1 MSKLI
6 RRVLTGSRIDDCL
19 LLYTIIE
26 ELYNENNTDELEEN
40 YIFAEVMKRSK
51 RSFNQMFVKL
61 ELGRI
66 IHES

>member
-51 RSFNQMFVKL
+51 GSFNQMFVKL

>member
-26 ELYNENNTDELEEN
+26 ELYNENNTDELEED
-40 YIFAEVMKRSK
+40 YIFNECMKRSK
-51 RSFNQMFVKL
+51 GTFNPVFVKSEL
-61 ELGRI
+61 EKI
-66 IHES
+66 

>member
-19 LLYTIIE
+19 LLYSIIK
-26 ELYNENNTDELEEN
+26 ELYNEKNTDELEED

-51 RSFNQMFVKL
+51 GSFNPMFIKL
-61 ELGRI
+61 ELEKI
-66 IHES
+66 

>member
-6 RRVLTGSRIDDCL
+6 RRVLTSSRIDDCL
-19 LLYTIIE
+19 LLYSIIK

-51 RSFNQMFVKL
+51 GSFNPMFVKL

>member
-6 RRVLTGSRIDDCL
+6 RRVLTGSRIDQYL

-40 YIFAEVMKRSK
+40 YIFTEVMKRSK
-51 RSFNQMFVKL
+51 GSFNPMFIKL
-61 ELGRI
+61 ELEKI
-66 IHES
+66 

>member
-26 ELYNENNTDELEEN
+26 ELYNKE
-40 YIFAEVMKRSK
+40 Y
-51 RSFNQMFVKL
+51 
-61 ELGRI
+61 
-66 IHES
+66 

>member
-19 LLYTIIE
+19 LLYSIIK
-26 ELYNENNTDELEEN
+26 ELYNEKNTDELPED

-51 RSFNQMFVKL
+51 GSFNPMFIKL
-61 ELGRI
+61 ELEKI
-66 IHES
+66 